1 LATSITQHP
10 QEQAISGGTMAHVL
24 DPRRICTDRQYQA
37 ARSEL
42 DALIGSE
49 LDLVAG
55 NRADELIELI
65 ENFEGSMRFV
75 PDWSNEPFRRA
86 A

>member
-1 LATSITQHP
+1 
-10 QEQAISGGTMAHVL
+10 MAHVL
-24 DPRRICTDRQYQA
+24 DPHRICTDRQYQA

-49 LDLVAG
+49 VDLVAG
-55 NRADELIELI
+55 NRVDELIELI

-75 PDWSNEPFRRA
+75 PDWSDEPFRRA